1 MTDQLRDTVISA
13 LNKATGL
20 LNNPELA
27 RPLMAGQDLSFEVF
41 EMDSLSL
48 FEVIMDLEERLGL
61 ELDAEQVASSLSVDG
76 LVAHLRTR
84 IDATV

>member
-1 MTDQLRDTVISA
+1 MTDALRHTVISA

-27 RPLMAGQDLSFEVF
+27 RPLMAGQDLAFEAF
-41 EMDSLSL
+41 EMDSLSM
-48 FEVIMDLEERLGL
+48 FEVIMELEERLGL
-61 ELDAEQVASSLSVDG
+61 ELDADQVAASLSVNG

-84 IDATV
+84 IDAAV